1 MRNKSCASWD
11 LGQTHM
17 GRSGQGVGT
26 VPGYPLVSVEVLRY
40 DTKGEKVRI
49 REKVPT
55 EMELVL
61 EQTQQGISYE
71 VSVSAEGVEE
81 LKRKVKIKGEKKETS
96 LHLGRNRV
104 HTSTVNMDDPN
115 ITIEEYI
122 MLEEEKARRRG
133 KVYNWEI
140 TTYVS
145 PFNDNKIDFRIS
157 FDESDDEDYIIF
169 YDEYSFSYKI
179 ISVNNLKMD
188 SENNDDKV
196 NMPSFPSPAPKAN
209 DLDSFKDFEK
219 EFLAI
224 VYNDALKSKLDFLT
238 KPAVSPQHI
247 DEFNLKDKTSLSEC
261 DEKEQ
266 NILYFNDLLPF
277 NIIYPDDLESD
288 KDNDNDKTNIKQSLE
303 SNVINTYDGAYAQ
316 SPCKSLA
323 KNHVVIV
330 CDEKIVR
337 IHYRNEILIDQG
349 DKRDKGKKS
358 MLSIISCLKTQKYM
372 EKGCQVF
379 LVKVTKKEIKDK
391 SKDKRLEDVPVCE
404 KWEGR
409 YTVRIHEGMME
420 KNVVLWSAM
429 VDAYCKLVEVGKARE
444 LFDEIPKRNVM
455 TWTVMIDGYMK
466 ASCFEDGFGLFRKM
480 RHENG
485 IKVVSSTMTVVFKGC
500 GRCDREKCG
509 VDKGFNFF
517 GLMPE
522 RNAVNA
528 MVNAYC
534 KLGDVGKVRELFDE
548 IPKKNV
554 MTWTAMIDGYT
565 KASCF
570 EDGFG
575 LFRKMRRENEIKVVS
590 STMIVV
596 FEGCGRCDRLSDLDS
611 ASKLFIV
618 MEEKDNVSWNS
629 LIGGYIQAK
638 KIKEAYKHFN
648 KLRMYLMIMLYKA
661 INAVKAHTN

>member
-358 MLSIISCLKTQKYM
+358 MLSIISCLKTQK
-372 EKGCQVF
+372 
-379 LVKVTKKEIKDK
+379 
-391 SKDKRLEDVPVCE
+391 VCE

-500 GRCDREKCG
+500 GRCDS
-509 VDKGFNFF
+509 
-517 GLMPE
+517 
-522 RNAVNA
+522 A